1 MGLCAGS
8 SIRLAPAVAE
18 EIVSDSSGI
27 AGCGD
32 GAEDEESEVVVGA
45 EISWEIEEFGK
56 VEVAGRSDAGR
67 VCRSRG
73 ASSARTKTAAVPLK
87 LAQRTSAN
95 QAPRR
100 DLLMRLCRLCVGKRQ
115 YLLSVS
121 TLQVVDRGGNKGLCS
136 KVGAVRYVGR
146 KRFPW
151 SSAIS
156 ISVRRD
162 SLMS

>member
-1 MGLCAGS
+1 MS
-8 SIRLAPAVAE
+8 W
-18 EIVSDSSGI
+18 SDSSDT
-27 AGCGD
+27 AGRGD
-32 GAEDEESEVVVGA
+32 WVGCEEFEVTVGA
-45 EISWEIEEFGK
+45 EVSGK
-56 VEVAGRSDAGR
+56 VEGSGNVEVAGRSDVEGA
-67 VCRSRG
+67 CRSRG
-73 ASSARTKTAAVPLK
+73 ASSARTKMAEVPLK